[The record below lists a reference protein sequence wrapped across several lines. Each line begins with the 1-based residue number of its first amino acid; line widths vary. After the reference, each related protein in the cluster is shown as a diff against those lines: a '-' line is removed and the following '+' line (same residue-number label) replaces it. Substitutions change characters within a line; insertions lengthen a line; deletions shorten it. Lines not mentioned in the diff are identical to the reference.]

1 MSKVIYALS
10 VSLDGFVE
18 APGGDLSWSYPNAE
32 LERHLNERER
42 ATRTCLYGRRLYET
56 MAAHWP
62 TADQNP
68 SASDFELEYAQI
80 WKPKKKIVFSRTL
93 TEVGWNAELFKGDI
107 ATEIN
112 RLKAQPDNDMLVGGA
127 NLAATFIRLGLIDE
141 YRLYINPVVLG
152 GGKPMFPPLREK
164 INLNLVETCLFGAIV
179 MLRYANE
186 KAA

>member
-32 LERHLNERER
+32 LYRHMNERER

-56 MAAHWP
+56 MAAYWP

-80 WKPKKKIVFSRTL
+80 WKAKKKIVFSRTL
-93 TEVGWNAELFKGDI
+93 TEVGWNA
-107 ATEIN
+107 
-112 RLKAQPDNDMLVGGA
+112 
-127 NLAATFIRLGLIDE
+127 
-141 YRLYINPVVLG
+141 
-152 GGKPMFPPLREK
+152 
-164 INLNLVETCLFGAIV
+164 
-179 MLRYANE
+179 
-186 KAA
+186 

>member
-18 APGGDLSWSYPNAE
+18 GPGGDLSWSYANAE
-32 LERHLNERER
+32 LRRHIIEREC

-56 MAAHWP
+56 MAAYWS

-68 SASDFELEYAQI
+68 AASDFDLEYAQI
-80 WKPKKKIVFSRTL
+80 WKAKKKVVFSRTL
-93 TEVGWNAELFKGDI
+93 AEVNWNAELFKGDI
-107 ATEIN
+107 AIEIN

-127 NLAATFIRLGLIDE
+127 NLAGTFMRLGFIDE
-141 YRLYINPVVLG
+141 YRLYINPIVLG

-164 INLNLVETCLFGAIV
+164 IKLNLIETRLFGAV
-179 MLRYANE
+179 VLLRYANE
-186 KAA
+186 TAV

>member
-32 LERHLNERER
+32 LHRHLNERER

-56 MAAHWP
+56 MAAYWP

-68 SASDFELEYAQI
+68 SASDFEIEYAQI

-93 TEVGWNAELFKGDI
+93 TEVGWNAELFKGD
-107 ATEIN
+107 
-112 RLKAQPDNDMLVGGA
+112 
-127 NLAATFIRLGLIDE
+127 LAALYRDDPTAYQMLLLNIAREISRRLRRVDGV
-141 YRLYINPVVLG
+141 RNVH
-152 GGKPMFPPLREK
+152 RSQ
-164 INLNLVETCLFGAIV
+164 
-179 MLRYANE
+179 
-186 KAA
+186 KA